1 MISEPWIE
9 VYSSISAC
17 LDAIGEQTE
26 TVFVIGG
33 SKVYLQFLNQ
43 DLLDGIWVSEV
54 PGVHEGDV
62 FFPKYKEKFV
72 LEKEQAFETFVFKQY
87 IRLP

>member
-1 MISEPWIE
+1 
-9 VYSSISAC
+9 VYSSISTC
-17 LDAIGEQTE
+17 LDALGEQTE

-33 SKVYLQFLNQ
+33 SKVFLQFLNQ

-62 FFPKYKEKFV
+62 FFPEYKEKFV

>member
-1 MISEPWIE
+1 M
-9 VYSSISAC
+9 YSSISTC
-17 LDAIGEQTE
+17 LDALGEQTE

-33 SKVYLQFLNQ
+33 SKVFLQFLNQ

-62 FFPKYKEKFV
+62 FFPEYKEKFV